1 MKNKKSIASMI
12 RGKCIEEG
20 IRFAFLNKNERLSVS
35 AAQNYAND
43 LYYLKT
49 KNLPARVV
57 KFNARPINILVKT
70 GINAFARLGIKK
82 IKRKLESFK
91 IRVAKKR
98 KYIYPDFKSSYIRI
112 NGENFK
118 DCCLEL
124 KVSGKLNRKYEK
136 KHILQCAK
144 YSTKS
149 RKPVILF
156 YLFHFKKAGKF
167 NQFSAISKV
176 FMIKAY

>member
-12 RGKCIEEG
+12 RGKCVEEG
-20 IRFAFLNKNERLSVS
+20 IRFAFLNANERLSIP

-49 KNLPARVV
+49 KNLPARVI

-82 IKRKLESFK
+82 IKRNLGSFK
-91 IRVAKKR
+91 IRVANKR
-98 KYIYPDFKSSYIRI
+98 RYVYPDFKSSCIKI
-112 NGENFK
+112 NGEKFE

-124 KVSGKLNRKYEK
+124 KVSNKMNRKYEK

-156 YLFHFKKAGKF
+156 YLFHFKKAGNF

>member
-1 MKNKKSIASMI
+1 MI

-20 IRFAFLNKNERLSVS
+20 IRFAFLNPNERLSVS
-35 AAQNYAND
+35 AAQNYTND

-82 IKRKLESFK
+82 IKKNLGSFK

-124 KVSGKLNRKYEK
+124 KVSDKLNQKYEK

>member
-1 MKNKKSIASMI
+1 MKYYFFYKQRDTS
-12 RGKCIEEG
+12 
-20 IRFAFLNKNERLSVS
+20 
-35 AAQNYAND
+35 Q
-43 LYYLKT
+43 YYLTLKD
-49 KNLPARVV
+49 
-57 KFNARPINILVKT
+57 INT
-70 GINAFARLGIKK
+70 YMK
-82 IKRKLESFK
+82 IKRNLGSFK
-91 IRVAKKR
+91 IRVANKR
-98 KYIYPDFKSSYIRI
+98 RYVYPDFKSSYIRV
-112 NGENFK
+112 NGEKFK

-124 KVSGKLNRKYEK
+124 KVSNKMNRKYEK

-156 YLFHFKKAGKF
+156 YLFHFKKAGNF

>member
-1 MKNKKSIASMI
+1 MKNKKSIVSMI

-82 IKRKLESFK
+82 IKKNLGSFK

-112 NGENFK
+112 NDENFK